1 MFYGCVLSAQANPI
15 KDRMVNMDENSGLEE
30 RRRSVRFRVRQCAL
44 VFDESQF
51 GELVDISSGGL
62 SFVSR
67 SKGTRH
73 GEPFELN
80 IICSDGFHI
89 SQIPCRIVSDCKILN
104 DQPVPI
110 LGDRRRIGVEFRS
123 LSHEQQMELESF
135 IKSHALGTA

>member
-1 MFYGCVLSAQANPI
+1 
-15 KDRMVNMDENSGLEE
+15 MDENSDLEE
-30 RRRSVRFRVRQCAL
+30 RRRSVRFRVRECAL
-44 VFDESQF
+44 VFDESQL

-67 SKGTRH
+67 SKGTGH

-89 SQIPCRIVSDCKILN
+89 SQIPCQTVSDCEIP
-104 DQPVPI
+104 DQPEPI
-110 LGDRRRIGVEFRS
+110 IGRMRRIGVEFRS
-123 LSHEQQMELESF
+123 LSHEQEMELESF